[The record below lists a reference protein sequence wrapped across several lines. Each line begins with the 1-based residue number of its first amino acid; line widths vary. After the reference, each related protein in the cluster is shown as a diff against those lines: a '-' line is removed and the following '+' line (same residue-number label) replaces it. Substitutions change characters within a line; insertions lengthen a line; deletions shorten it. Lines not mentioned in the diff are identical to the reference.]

1 MNLKLHEEDNFTDP
15 EFDRI
20 WNNQFLEAKKKLPDF
35 DIREA
40 SLNPYSRLPSHYRS
54 QRSRPMH
61 PSYERGIVTSTVMD
75 RNGEITVQTEDG
87 SFESVEL
94 DELIWVEHFSERSPI
109 TIDLRSCMDTS
120 RDSERFTL
128 VRR

>member
-1 MNLKLHEEDNFTDP
+1 
-15 EFDRI
+15 
-20 WNNQFLEAKKKLPDF
+20 
-35 DIREA
+35 
-40 SLNPYSRLPSHYRS
+40 
-54 QRSRPMH
+54 MH

-109 TIDLRSCMDTS
+109 TIDLRSCMVTS

-128 VRR
+128 VGR